1 MDHMQYL
8 MVRSHNP
15 EEQPFHHPLENA
27 DDGDFE
33 HMSGHAMM
41 ASAPTHSHIMTKP
54 ADKYPHDIPADMT
67 TGAMA
72 KLLDLSNRLPIDRD
86 GEITPIMAWTLVLRD
101 PRVRELE
108 KVDLERLR
116 DNLLPKVTC
125 YGLVPHCIAR
135 KCILTQL
142 AGSAPSWKNSRSEML
157 S

>member
-15 EEQPFHHPLENA
+15 EEQFFHHPMENS
-27 DDGDFE
+27 DDADFE

-41 ASAPTHSHIMTKP
+41 ASAPTHSHIMNTP
-54 ADKYPHDIPADMT
+54 ADKYPHDVPADLT
-67 TGAMA
+67 TGAMS

-125 YGLVPHCIAR
+125 YG
-135 KCILTQL
+135 
-142 AGSAPSWKNSRSEML
+142 
-157 S
+157 